1 MLASHCIGNIPIVCK
16 PRGDHLF
23 GGGAMLKHGGD
34 SSGAVEWWALA
45 LIPCENMNTMDIG

>member
-1 MLASHCIGNIPIVCK
+1 MLASHCVGNIPIVCK

-23 GGGAMLKHGGD
+23 GGGAMLKHGDD

-45 LIPCENMNTMDIG
+45 LIPCENMNNMDIG